1 MNDNLFTEAFDHLNN
16 LETRKHGFTPEQSL
30 KVAEVKALLAI
41 AQELQI
47 IQEHGINPEYS
58 QRRI

>member
-1 MNDNLFTEAFDHLNN
+1 MNDNLFTEAFDHLNSV
-16 LETRKHGFTPEQSL
+16 ESDSHGYTLEQSL
-30 KVAEVKALLAI
+30 QIAEVKALLAI

>member
-16 LETRKHGFTPEQSL
+16 LERGKHSFTPEQSL

-47 IQEHGINPEYS
+47 IQEHGINREYS
-58 QRRI
+58 PRRI

>member
-1 MNDNLFTEAFDHLNN
+1 MGDNLFTEAFDHLNN
-16 LETRKHGFTPEQSL
+16 FERGKSSFTPEQSL

-47 IQEHGINPEYS
+47 IQEHGINPDYS

>member
-16 LETRKHGFTPEQSL
+16 VESSPRNFTPEQSL
-30 KVAEVKALLAI
+30 QIAEVKALLAI

-47 IQEHGINPEYS
+47 IQEHGINREYS
-58 QRRI
+58 PRRI